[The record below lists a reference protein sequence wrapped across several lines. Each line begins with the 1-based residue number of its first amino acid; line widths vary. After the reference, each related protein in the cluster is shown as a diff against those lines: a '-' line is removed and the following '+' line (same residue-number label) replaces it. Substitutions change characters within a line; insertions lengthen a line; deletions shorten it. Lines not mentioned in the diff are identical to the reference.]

1 MKLVETH
8 TIRECHPAFKE
19 IDNLCFLSKNLYNS
33 ALYEVRQEYI
43 ISKKYIN
50 WYEVIS
56 RFTKSRQ
63 QDYIK
68 LPAKVAQ
75 QTIKKVHDAFMS
87 FFALKKK
94 NILVRIPKYLD
105 KLGRYP
111 VIYTKQAFSKRDIKK
126 GYIVPSKTNIR
137 IKTKC
142 DPDSIQQVVIVPK
155 DKLTYVVNVIY
166 EKDEKKLKE
175 NNKRYSAIDL
185 GINNLATLSSNV
197 IKPVIYN
204 GRPVKAINQYYNKKV
219 SLLCKKYGKS
229 CTTKK
234 LIRLSRKRNNK
245 IKDYLHKISRMLVN
259 HLVSNDITTLV
270 IGYNKGWKQETNM
283 GCVNNQKFVMIP
295 FCKFVHMIQYK
306 CILEGI
312 TVILHEESYTSKC
325 SFLDNESIECHNIY
339 MGKRVHRGLFRSA
352 SGKYINADLNGSLN
366 IMKKVIGE
374 FKYPIEVCSTPLKI
388 SS

>member
-1 MKLVETH
+1 
-8 TIRECHPAFKE
+8 
-19 IDNLCFLSKNLYNS
+19 
-33 ALYEVRQEYI
+33 
-43 ISKKYIN
+43 
-50 WYEVIS
+50 
-56 RFTKSRQ
+56 
-63 QDYIK
+63 
-68 LPAKVAQ
+68 
-75 QTIKKVHDAFMS
+75 
-87 FFALKKK
+87 
-94 NILVRIPKYLD
+94 
-105 KLGRYP
+105 
-111 VIYTKQAFSKRDIKK
+111 
-126 GYIVPSKTNIR
+126 
-137 IKTKC
+137 
-142 DPDSIQQVVIVPK
+142 
-155 DKLTYVVNVIY
+155 
-166 EKDEKKLKE
+166 
-175 NNKRYSAIDL
+175 
-185 GINNLATLSSNV
+185 
-197 IKPVIYN
+197 
-204 GRPVKAINQYYNKKV
+204 
-219 SLLCKKYGKS
+219 
-229 CTTKK
+229 
-234 LIRLSRKRNNK
+234 
-245 IKDYLHKISRMLVN
+245 MLVN